1 MPGVLPVPLHPK
13 DSLLHS
19 AYVSETV
26 SVEKETIYISIPEA
40 KVTDNYIIWDS
51 LKYDEQNN
59 ILNPIQFDQYE
70 TLIEEIEKEGLAD
83 VEKKEIYEKA
93 DENLENI
100 ISVFLSEFNGY
111 KIKFM

>member
-1 MPGVLPVPLHPK
+1 MKKIKKIVLGVVLAFSLTGVGFILGNIE
-13 DSLLHS
+13 DSVK
-19 AYVSETV
+19 A
-26 SVEKETIYISIPEA
+26 
-40 KVTDNYIIWDS
+40 TDNYIIWDS

-83 VEKKEIYEKA
+83 VEKKGIYEKA

>member
-1 MPGVLPVPLHPK
+1 MKKIKKIVLGVVLAFSLTGVGFILGNIE
-13 DSLLHS
+13 DS
-19 AYVSETV
+19 V
-26 SVEKETIYISIPEA
+26 